1 MSRTAWIRWGS
12 LAALIGGS
20 IAALFAG
27 VNLTRAIAQ
36 LLDQQSSLGLALFRV
51 WGVTEAAPALWLLY
65 VLALIG
71 LQVRGAGRAGM
82 LAWPGFT
89 AAILGAVFVGLG
101 NGLDAAI
108 LYSQADQCRTPLDC
122 NIFDPNHYV
131 MMGLT
136 LGLLGSTIFALGM
149 IYYGIVACTN
159 RVLSRHNWLPLVVG
173 VMALLNIAGSIIA
186 MLATSGIDYA
196 GTQKVA
202 IMLAAVTLA
211 SGIAWVLLGA
221 ALWPREHEETIA
233 QIVPAEPVI

>member
-1 MSRTAWIRWGS
+1 MSRTGWIRLGS

-27 VNLTRAIAQ
+27 VDLTRAIAQ

-65 VLALIG
+65 VVALIG
-71 LQVRGAGRAGM
+71 LQVRGSGRAGR

-89 AAILGAVFVGLG
+89 AAVLGAVIVGLG
-101 NGLDAAI
+101 NGLNAAI

-122 NIFDPNHYV
+122 NIYDPNHYV
-131 MMGLT
+131 VMGLT

-149 IYYGIVACTN
+149 IYYGIVALTS
-159 RVLSRHNWLPLVVG
+159 RVLSRYNWLPLVVG
-173 VMALLNIAGSIIA
+173 VMALLNIAVSTIA

-196 GTQKVA
+196 GTQKVE
-202 IMLAAVTLA
+202 IMLAAVALA
-211 SGIAWVLLGA
+211 SATVWVLLGA
-221 ALWPREHEETIA
+221 VLWPREHEEIVA
-233 QIVPAEPVI
+233 QVIPAEPVI